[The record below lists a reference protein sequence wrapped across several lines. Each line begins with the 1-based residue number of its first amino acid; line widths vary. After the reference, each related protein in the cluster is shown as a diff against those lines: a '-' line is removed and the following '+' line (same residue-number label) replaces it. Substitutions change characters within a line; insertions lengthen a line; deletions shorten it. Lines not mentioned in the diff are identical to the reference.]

1 MRAPNPGSPN
11 RFHEALLGLGA
22 ILLWITVSGCGEEK
36 PETQVP
42 PSTEG
47 PIAEAPAPEVK
58 QPEPAKQKRAHPV
71 TEQTRKTYQYYCTQC
86 HGLKGKGDGLNAKFV
101 VVPPRDHTKA
111 AYLETRSD
119 EQLFHAIKHGGL
131 STGRAP
137 CMPAWGNTLDDAMIH
152 SLVSYIRKLCEC
164 EGIA

>member
-1 MRAPNPGSPN
+1 MRRPDTHSFSTARSAKILVWL
-11 RFHEALLGLGA
+11 FALWA
-22 ILLWITVSGCGEEK
+22 VSACGGEK
-36 PETQVP
+36 PDTQAP
-42 PSTEG
+42 PSNQG
-47 PIAEAPAPEVK
+47 PAAGAPAPETK
-58 QPEPAKQKRAHPV
+58 APEPAKPQAHPV
-71 TEQTRKTYQYYCTQC
+71 TEETRRTYQYYCTQC
-86 HGLKGKGDGLNAKFV
+86 HGVKGKGDGINAKFV

-111 AYLETRSD
+111 DYLETRSD

-152 SLVSYIRKLCEC
+152 SLVHYIRELCEC